1 MKRSIRGTRTEKN
14 LMTAFAN
21 ETQAVQRYSFFAEAA
36 RKEGYEHIAEVFAQT
51 AKDERAHAAV
61 LFKHLE
67 DGGVEITATFP
78 SGPVADTKTNLEK
91 AVAGEKMTWEVRYA
105 DFAEIANDEGFAKI
119 ALLFERLVVV
129 ENFHEERFKKLL
141 HDVVHKEVFRKKA
154 RVLWHCLNCGYI
166 VQGRSAPKV
175 CPACEYPRA
184 FFEALPGNE
193 G

>member
-1 MKRSIRGTRTEKN
+1 MKKSIRGTGTEKN

-21 ETQAVQRYSFFAEAA
+21 ETQAVQRYSCFAEAA
-36 RKEGYEHIAEVFAQT
+36 RKEGYEHIAEIFAQT
-51 AKDERAHAAV
+51 AKNEKAHAAT
-61 LFKHLE
+61 LFKHLQ

-91 AVAGEKMTWEVRYA
+91 AIAGEKMTWEVRYA
-105 DFAEIANDEGFAKI
+105 DFAETANDEGLTRI

-141 HDVVHKEVFRKKA
+141 DDLVHNEVFKKKRK
-154 RVLWHCLNCGYI
+154 VIWHCLNCGYI
-166 VQGRSAPKV
+166 HQGTSAPKV

-184 FFEALPGNE
+184 FFEVLPGNE
-193 G
+193 